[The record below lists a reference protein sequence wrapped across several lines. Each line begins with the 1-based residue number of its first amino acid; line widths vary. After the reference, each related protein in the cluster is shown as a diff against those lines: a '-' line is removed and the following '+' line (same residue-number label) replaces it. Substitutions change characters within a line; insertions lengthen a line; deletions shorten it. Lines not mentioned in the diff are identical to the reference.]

1 MDEQDILEPVD
12 KFSEK
17 TGIVD
22 RQVSQQ
28 KSLESLL
35 LDDSGGTRS
44 VERIAEQ
51 EVRVVSKRTTSRSG
65 SLLVLVL
72 LGVLLFGTGY
82 YYLENMPGQNPPA
95 GKQKHYVSPK
105 LPVPARPKID
115 IPVVDVIVEKD
126 FSLESNNEV
135 PTAVPL
141 VDIEAPLFTVTVG
154 PFIHSDELQQAIS
167 SLQELGLKPQKS
179 IGHGQVSMIRL
190 LEGVYPV
197 AEARVHLARLK
208 QVVNSAFI
216 LPSGDQ
222 LAVYSG
228 SFHQRV
234 RAQQMR
240 DDLANKR
247 IDVTLVDSEITMKG
261 TMLAALQADQQTAR
275 EVAAHISSLGL
286 PTQVSEKK

>member
-1 MDEQDILEPVD
+1 MDEQDIPESIET
-12 KFSEK
+12 FSEK
-17 TGIVD
+17 TGLVE

-35 LDDSGGTRS
+35 LDDSGDTRS

-51 EVRVVSKRTTSRSG
+51 EVRVVSKRTTGRSG
-65 SLLVLVL
+65 SFLTLIL
-72 LGVLLFGTGY
+72 LGILLLGMGY
-82 YYLENMPGQNPPA
+82 YSLDNMPSQNPPA
-95 GKQKHYVSPK
+95 SEQNHYVSPK
-105 LPVPARPKID
+105 LPVPVRPKIE
-115 IPVVDVIVEKD
+115 IPVVGVIVEKD
-126 FSLESNNEV
+126 SYLESDKDV
-135 PTAVPL
+135 IAAVPL
-141 VDIEAPLFTVTVG
+141 VDIKAPLYTVTVG
-154 PFIHSDELQQAIS
+154 PFIQSDELQHAIS
-167 SLQELGLKPQKS
+167 SLQELGLHPQKS
-179 IGHGQVSMIRL
+179 LGYGQVSMIRL
-190 LEGVYPV
+190 LEGIYPE
-197 AEARVHLARLK
+197 AEARAHLVRLK
-208 QVVNSAFI
+208 KAVNSAFI
-216 LPSGDQ
+216 LPSGDK

-286 PTQVSEKK
+286 HTQVSEKK